1 MRRIK
6 SAFVLLILLSLS
18 LVAPMINAAAAQP
31 IPDVKFADAWFG
43 DLNNKIEVEPGDKA
57 VQLIVQLVNTEDKP
71 FRYAE
76 GILHLP
82 DGFRDSTTG
91 EQKTRLSVTQ
101 QIPSGGY
108 FYFKFLID
116 IGEDVKIGEHQ
127 AKLEVR
133 YVEWDEDD
141 LSQTFIKINFRV
153 TGKAVI
159 NTEISPSEIEPGDR
173 QATEVILKNMGT
185 AEASDVELWI
195 ESTSPGL
202 AILEGQGRHKLGNL
216 APGELVKVPVTV
228 IASRAIADTTAALK
242 LVVSYLNSYGIRVT
256 ETQTVSLKIEP
267 LGGVAVVLDVYAAAP
282 ILEPAQSTSLEV
294 IVANRGTAVARDV
307 NVMMGFS
314 QLPNPPITLLKGE
327 SSIKLGDIAPGEEKK
342 IRLEVFVNELASGR
356 SYSIPVSLTYADE
369 EGRHVIQTGLTLT
382 ILEESRRNR
391 LRIYTEE
398 YVRGGMIE
406 KVNITVENIAG
417 EELRDITL
425 TLSPMVGWVT
435 LLGPT
440 TWNIPK
446 LESGEKA
453 VLKLEMYVPS
463 ETAAGSTIG
472 EPFNL
477 KVDASFRDKGGQIR
491 SEVHVLGMYVKG
503 IIELRLQEISIERLG
518 EDILLIGRLLNEGT
532 EKASYT
538 QVQLIGGDL
547 QSSIV
552 SYLGD
557 VEPNAPILF
566 NIPVEKL
573 LKTEGKAKIKLKVTY
588 QNSLRQ
594 KGETILEAEVDIPS
608 FSEESAQAE
617 APNLLQ
623 EMRLPLVIL
632 LVIIAAAVVIYF
644 ARRSRRVEAT

>member
-1 MRRIK
+1 MRRINL
-6 SAFVLLILLSLS
+6 AYIFLFLLALMLI
-18 LVAPMINAAAAQP
+18 APLTSSVAAQT

-43 DLNNKIEVEPGDKA
+43 DLNKKIEVEPGDKG
-57 VQLIVQLVNTEDKP
+57 VQLVVQLVNTEDKP

-76 GILHLP
+76 GILYLP
-82 DGFRDSTTG
+82 EGFRDAVTG
-91 EQKTRLSVTQ
+91 DQKTKLSVTQ
-101 QIPSGGY
+101 QIPAGGY

-116 IGEDVKIGEHQ
+116 IGEDVKVGEYK

-141 LSQTFIKINFRV
+141 LSQTFINIKFRV

-159 NTEISPSEIEPGDR
+159 SSEVAPNEIPPGSK
-173 QATEVILKNMGT
+173 QNVNLIVKNVGS
-185 AEASDVELWI
+185 AEASDVEIWI
-195 ESTSPGL
+195 ESASPGL
-202 AILEGQGRHKLGNL
+202 AILEGQGRHRLGNL
-216 APGELVKVPVTV
+216 SPNASVKVPLTL
-228 IASRAIADTTAALK
+228 IASRTIADTTAALK
-242 LVVSYLNSYGIRVT
+242 LVVSYFNSYGFKVT
-256 ETQTVSLKIEP
+256 ETQTVSVKVEP
-267 LGGVAVVLDVYAAAP
+267 LGGVAVVLDVYAANP
-282 ILEPAQSTSLEV
+282 ILEPARTTSLEV
-294 IVANRGTAVARDV
+294 VVANRGTEVAKDV
-307 NVMMGFS
+307 NVMIGFS

-342 IRLEVFVNELASGR
+342 IDLEVFVNELASGR
-356 SYSIPVSLTYADE
+356 SYSIPVSVAYADD

-446 LESGEKA
+446 LESGEKT

-463 ETAAGSTIG
+463 ETATGSTIG

-477 KVDASFRDKGGQIR
+477 KVDASFRDRSGQIR

-503 IIELRLQEISIERLG
+503 IIELRLQEISIEKLG

-547 QSSIV
+547 QSNIV

-573 LKTEGKAKIKLKVTY
+573 LKTEGKAKVKLKVTY

-594 KGETILEAEVDIPS
+594 RGETILEAEVDIPS
-608 FSEESAQAE
+608 FSEESTQAE
-617 APNLLQ
+617 APSLLQ